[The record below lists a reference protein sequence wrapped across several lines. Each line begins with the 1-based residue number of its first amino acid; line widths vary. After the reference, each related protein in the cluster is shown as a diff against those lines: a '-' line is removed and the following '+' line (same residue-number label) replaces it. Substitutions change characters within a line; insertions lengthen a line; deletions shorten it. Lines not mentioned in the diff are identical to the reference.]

1 MLSVRAIYD
10 GKELKLLEEVKITE
24 PKEVIVTFLEVGKE
38 DITAEEIQVVAER
51 GKAFDFLEE
60 EEEDVYTDED
70 LKIKYK

>member
-24 PKEVIVTFLEVGKE
+24 PKEVIVTFLENE
-38 DITAEEIQVVAER
+38 NSDIITSEIGLIAQE
-51 GKAFDFLEE
+51 GKAFDFLKD
-60 EEEDVYTDED
+60 EEDIYTDKD